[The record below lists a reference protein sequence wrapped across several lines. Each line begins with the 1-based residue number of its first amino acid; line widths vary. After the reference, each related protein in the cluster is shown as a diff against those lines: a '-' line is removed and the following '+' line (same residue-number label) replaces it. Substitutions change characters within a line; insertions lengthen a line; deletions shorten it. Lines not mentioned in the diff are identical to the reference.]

1 MPHGAA
7 AVTTDFNRHRL
18 LYKGHLL
25 SCVPARLPDGR
36 FRARVTI
43 TAMSADVTIAQR
55 FMDLNEHATEEAA
68 VEQARRTG
76 IAWVD
81 EQAMVRASPA

>member
-1 MPHGAA
+1 M
-7 AVTTDFNRHRL
+7 TSDFNRHRL
-18 LYKGHLL
+18 LYNGHLL

-43 TAMSADVTIAQR
+43 TAMSSDVTIAQR
-55 FMDLNEHATEEAA
+55 FIDLAEHDSEEAA
-68 VEQARRTG
+68 AEQARLAG

-81 EQAMVRASPA
+81 EQATVRASLA